1 MLERLTRARPARP
14 GVSYGA
20 PGDGNSAVISLVT
33 AIALIGLWFLVTGM
47 GWVKPL
53 FLPSPAAVWGKFVLA
68 VTEGVSN
75 STLLQHTLASLGR
88 VLGAFFLALV
98 VAVPLGILMG
108 VNRWVRGILDPII
121 EFYRPL
127 PPLAYLPL
135 IIIWL
140 GIGEFPKVFLIFLAI
155 FAPMAIAARAGVRSV
170 STEQIHAA
178 YAMGASKLQV
188 IFHVILKAALPEIFT
203 GMRIG
208 IGVGWTTLVA
218 AEMVAASRGLGFMV
232 LNSAEYLAS
241 DTVIMGIIVIG
252 ILAFAFDMLI
262 RRIEKALIPWKA
274 RSDPAPLTR
283 PRFPKQDSPGGA
295 IPRHRPGKEHPNHD
309 PQADRRRPESD
320 LRRLQPP

>member
-1 MLERLTRARPARP
+1 MLDRLMKARPARP

-20 PGDGNSAVISLVT
+20 PGDGSSALISLAT
-33 AIALIGLWFLVTGM
+33 ALALIALWFLVTGM
-47 GWVKPL
+47 GWVRPL

-68 VTEGVSN
+68 ATEGVSN
-75 STLLQHTLASLGR
+75 STLVQHTLASLGR
-88 VLGAFFLALV
+88 VLGAFFLALA
-98 VAVPLGILMG
+98 VAVPVGILMG
-108 VNRWVRGILDPII
+108 VNRVVRGLLDPII

-170 STEQIHAA
+170 SIEQIHAA

-218 AEMVAASRGLGFMV
+218 AEMVAAHRGLGFMV

-241 DTVIMGIIVIG
+241 DAVIMGIIVIG
-252 ILAFAFDMLI
+252 ILAFAFDLLI
-262 RRIEKALIPWKA
+262 RRIERALIPWK
-274 RSDPAPLTR
+274 
-283 PRFPKQDSPGGA
+283 
-295 IPRHRPGKEHPNHD
+295 GKV
-309 PQADRRRPESD
+309 
-320 LRRLQPP
+320 

>member
-20 PGDGNSAVISLVT
+20 PGDGNSAMISLVT
-33 AIALIGLWFLVTGM
+33 AVVLIGLWFLVTGM

-75 STLLQHTLASLGR
+75 STLWQHTLASLGR

-108 VNRWVRGILDPII
+108 VNRWVRGIFDPII

-241 DTVIMGIIVIG
+241 DTVIMGIIVIVIG

-262 RRIEKALIPWKA
+262 RRIEKAMIPWK
-274 RSDPAPLTR
+274 
-283 PRFPKQDSPGGA
+283 
-295 IPRHRPGKEHPNHD
+295 GKI
-309 PQADRRRPESD
+309 
-320 LRRLQPP
+320 

>member
-1 MLERLTRARPARP
+1 MLERIAKAKSAKP
-14 GVSYGA
+14 GKIYGA
-20 PGDGNSAVISLVT
+20 PGDGYSGHISLLT
-33 AIALIGLWFLVTGM
+33 AVVLIALWFLVTGM

-53 FLPSPAAVWGKFVLA
+53 FLPSPFAVYNKFIIA
-68 VTEGVSN
+68 MTDGVAN
-75 STLLQHTLASLGR
+75 STLIQHTLASLGR
-88 VLGAFFLALV
+88 VFGAFALACLT
-98 VAVPLGILMG
+98 AIPLGILMG
-108 VNRWVRGILDPII
+108 VNRVVRGLLDPII

-135 IIIWL
+135 VIIWL

-178 YAMGASKLQV
+178 YAMGATRSQV
-188 IFHVILKAALPEIFT
+188 ITQVIMKAALPEIFT

-232 LNSAEYLAS
+232 LNAAEYLAS

-252 ILAFAFDMLI
+252 VFAFAFDLLI
-262 RRIEKALIPWKA
+262 RYLEKVFIPWKG
-274 RSDPAPLTR
+274 RV
-283 PRFPKQDSPGGA
+283 
-295 IPRHRPGKEHPNHD
+295 
-309 PQADRRRPESD
+309 
-320 LRRLQPP
+320 

>member
-1 MLERLTRARPARP
+1 MLERLSRAQSVRP
-14 GVSYGA
+14 GKIYGA
-20 PGDGNSAVISLVT
+20 PGDGASGPISLIT
-33 AIALIGLWFLVTGM
+33 ALVLFGAWLLVTEM

-53 FLPSPAAVWGKFVLA
+53 FLPSPLAVWDRFVVA
-68 VTEGVSN
+68 MTEGVSN

-88 VLGAFFLALV
+88 VLGAFLLALV
-98 VAVPLGILMG
+98 TAVPVGILMG
-108 VNRWVRGILDPII
+108 VNRTVRGLFDPII

-140 GIGEFPKVFLIFLAI
+140 GIGEFPKVFLIYLAI

-178 YAMGASKLQV
+178 YAMGATRAQV

-218 AEMVAASRGLGFMV
+218 AEMVAAHRGLGFMV
-232 LNSAEYLAS
+232 LNAAEYLAS

-252 ILAFAFDMLI
+252 VFAFAFDLLL
-262 RRIEKALIPWKA
+262 RYLEKILIPWK
-274 RSDPAPLTR
+274 
-283 PRFPKQDSPGGA
+283 
-295 IPRHRPGKEHPNHD
+295 GKI
-309 PQADRRRPESD
+309 
-320 LRRLQPP
+320 

>member
-1 MLERLTRARPARP
+1 MAMNVHQETRNWSMLEFLTRARPVKP
-14 GVSYGA
+14 GKIYGA
-20 PGDGNSAVISLVT
+20 PGDGNSGFISLVT
-33 AIALIGLWFLVTGM
+33 ALILLGLWFLVTGM

-53 FLPSPAAVWGKFVLA
+53 FLPSPFAVYGKFMIA
-68 VTEGVSN
+68 MTDGVAN
-75 STLLQHTLASLGR
+75 STLAEHTLASLGR
-88 VLGAFFLALV
+88 VLGAFAI
-98 VAVPLGILMG
+98 ASITAIPIGIMMG
-108 VNRWVRGILDPII
+108 MSSFVRGVLDPII

-178 YAMGASKLQV
+178 YAMGASRSQV
-188 IFHVILKAALPEIFT
+188 ITQVIMKAAMPEIFT

-218 AEMVAASRGLGFMV
+218 AEMVAAHRGLGFMV
-232 LNSAEYLAS
+232 LNAAQFLAS

-252 ILAFAFDMLI
+252 VFAFAFDLLI
-262 RRIEKALIPWKA
+262 RYMEKVLIPWK
-274 RSDPAPLTR
+274 
-283 PRFPKQDSPGGA
+283 
-295 IPRHRPGKEHPNHD
+295 GKI
-309 PQADRRRPESD
+309 
-320 LRRLQPP
+320 

>member
-1 MLERLTRARPARP
+1 MLDRLTRAKPARP

-20 PGDGNSAVISLVT
+20 PGEGSSAMISLVT
-33 AIALIGLWFLVTGM
+33 AVILIGLWFLVTGM

-53 FLPSPAAVWGKFVLA
+53 FLPPPSAVWGKFVLA
-68 VTEGVSN
+68 VTDGVSN

-108 VNRWVRGILDPII
+108 VNRVVRGILDPVI

-155 FAPMAIAARAGVRSV
+155 FAPMAIAARSGVRSV

-178 YAMGASKLQV
+178 YAMGASKFQV

-241 DTVIMGIIVIG
+241 DAVIMGIIVIG
-252 ILAFAFDMLI
+252 ILAFAFDLLI
-262 RRIEKALIPWKA
+262 RRIEKALIPWK
-274 RSDPAPLTR
+274 
-283 PRFPKQDSPGGA
+283 
-295 IPRHRPGKEHPNHD
+295 GKI
-309 PQADRRRPESD
+309 
-320 LRRLQPP
+320 

>member
-1 MLERLTRARPARP
+1 MLERISRAKSARP
-14 GVSYGA
+14 GKIYGA
-20 PGDGNSAVISLVT
+20 PGEGMSGHISLIT
-33 AIALIGLWFLVTGM
+33 ALVLFGLWLLVTEM

-53 FLPSPAAVWGKFVLA
+53 FLPSPLAVWDKFVVA
-68 VTEGVSN
+68 MTEGVSN
-75 STLLQHTLASLGR
+75 STLIQHTLASLGR

-98 VAVPLGILMG
+98 TAVPVGILMG
-108 VNRWVRGILDPII
+108 VNRTVRGLFDPII

-140 GIGEFPKVFLIFLAI
+140 GIGEFPKVFLIYLAI

-178 YAMGASKLQV
+178 YAMGATRMQV
-188 IFHVILKAALPEIFT
+188 ITHVILKAALPEIFT

-218 AEMVAASRGLGFMV
+218 AEMVAAHRGLGFMV
-232 LNSAEYLAS
+232 LNAAEYLAS

-252 ILAFAFDMLI
+252 IFAFAFDLML
-262 RRIEKALIPWKA
+262 RYLEKILIPWK
-274 RSDPAPLTR
+274 
-283 PRFPKQDSPGGA
+283 
-295 IPRHRPGKEHPNHD
+295 GKI
-309 PQADRRRPESD
+309 
-320 LRRLQPP
+320 

>member
-1 MLERLTRARPARP
+1 MLERLSRAKSVRP
-14 GVSYGA
+14 GKIYGA
-20 PGDGNSAVISLVT
+20 PGDGMSGHISLIT
-33 AIALIGLWFLVTGM
+33 ALVLFGLWLLITEM

-53 FLPSPAAVWGKFVLA
+53 FLPSPLAVWDKFVVA
-68 VTEGVSN
+68 MTDGVSN
-75 STLLQHTLASLGR
+75 STLIQHTLASLGR

-98 VAVPLGILMG
+98 TAVPIGILMG
-108 VNRWVRGILDPII
+108 VNRTVRGLFDPII

-140 GIGEFPKVFLIFLAI
+140 GIGEFPKVFLIYLAI

-178 YAMGASKLQV
+178 YAMGATRAQV
-188 IFHVILKAALPEIFT
+188 ISQVILKAALPEIFT

-218 AEMVAASRGLGFMV
+218 AEMVAAHRGLGFMV
-232 LNSAEYLAS
+232 LNAAEYLAS

-252 ILAFAFDMLI
+252 IFAFAFDLML
-262 RRIEKALIPWKA
+262 RYLEKAMIPWK
-274 RSDPAPLTR
+274 
-283 PRFPKQDSPGGA
+283 
-295 IPRHRPGKEHPNHD
+295 GKI
-309 PQADRRRPESD
+309 
-320 LRRLQPP
+320 